1 MGIRLTGI
9 RTARQSLKKRSA
21 TVALLITL
29 LALICTVVAPFPPMN
44 QTVTVV
50 FDRDLPANVS
60 GTAAADNSDVQPQQM
75 TVSGRNLSYR
85 PDPLTYNA
93 ESVELTLEN
102 LSGAQIVRL
111 DAEVNVEGRHWWTVH
126 RIPSDQLSLQQ
137 TDSNTEQTEQP
148 DTSTTLTISHNQ
160 MRDMVRG
167 WKLFNPG
174 RLALMMLVLAVAGIV
189 AVKRFLLHAVAL
201 PWFLS
206 GVGIAVLTLMGAW
219 RVWLLDAPIR
229 SRLINIIVLLAFLV
243 LVAVNVAANMAIG
256 KASQSNAKT
265 SSAATT
271 TTIVILVDY
280 AVMLFAAFAQGLL
293 YILKWS
299 HSPDEIAHLSYVA
312 WEKAHHQLIPDFAN
326 VSIYETVFSGYA
338 DLDKSLAFNQLGHP
352 PLYYLLMSLVPGTH
366 VSSSM
371 VTYHVAW
378 LRMVSLI
385 ILLLGLALCAYLL
398 YTRLPRN
405 PMLHLV
411 AAIGLIACP
420 NMVQVSAGVNN
431 DSLCLFTVT
440 VTIWGCLRFREH
452 RYDWRTYALIMVGL
466 SATLLTK
473 LTAGMIAALLCL
485 FVLVAAL
492 VESESRVALRTRSFW
507 ATTPILLLPIA
518 YYSAVFV
525 RYHSIQPSYQ
535 QLDLKGYLG
544 STFYTAMDK
553 RSSMSIMQY
562 VDYYITQF
570 LRTWWSMPWQS
581 DLPRSGVTSFDPQA
595 IALTLLLVVPFVVL
609 CLGRMRRDR
618 TGNFLAMGLVAILL
632 TAIYQFHNAMN
643 GYYINGYTGGLQS
656 RYYLC
661 AMLVLVYALCWLLQR
676 WFIGPQENSGVPDT
690 SESAT
695 GHSKSG
701 RIASVPTHMSRI
713 GTLVCSGF
721 VMLLVWDGLL
731 QPFLLQPVGL
741 AALA

>member
-1 MGIRLTGI
+1 MRKFCDAINEVKNKPNVVGMILMLG
-9 RTARQSLKKRSA
+9 
-21 TVALLITL
+21 
-29 LALICTVVAPFPPMN
+29 ALIFAMLIPLPPMN
-44 QTVTVV
+44 QTITVV
-50 FDRDLPANVS
+50 FDRNLPSQAM
-60 GTAAADNSDVQPQQM
+60 GTAVSSRQGVKKQRLE
-75 TVSGRNLSYR
+75 VSGRNLSYR
-85 PDPLTYNA
+85 PDPLTYDA
-93 ESVELTLEN
+93 ESVELTLKN
-102 LSGAQIVRL
+102 LNGARVVRL
-111 DAEVNVEGRHWWTVH
+111 DAEVNVDGRHWWTVH

-137 TDSNTEQTEQP
+137 SDSNTEQAEQTEQSS
-148 DTSTTLTISHNQ
+148 DSITLTISHNQ

-174 RLALMMLVLAVAGIV
+174 RLALMMLILATAGIV
-189 AVKRFLLHAVAL
+189 IVKRFLLHAVPL

-206 GVGIAVLTLMGAW
+206 GVGITVLTLMGVW

-229 SRLINIIVLLAFLV
+229 GRLVNIIVLLAFLA
-243 LVAVNVAANMAIG
+243 LVAVNVAANTAIG
-256 KASQSNAKT
+256 AAGRSNAKT
-265 SSAATT
+265 SSTATAATV
-271 TTIVILVDY
+271 VILADY

-326 VSIYETVFSGYA
+326 VSIYETVFNGYA
-338 DLDKSLAFNQLGHP
+338 DLDKPLAFNQLGHP

-366 VSSSM
+366 VSGSD

-405 PMLHLV
+405 PMLHMV

-431 DSLCLFTVT
+431 DSLCLLTVT
-440 VTIWGCLRFREH
+440 VTIWGCLRFRERH
-452 RYDWRTYALIMVGL
+452 YDWRTNALIMVGL

-492 VESESRVALRTRSFW
+492 MEAESRVALKTRSFW

-544 STFYTAMDK
+544 STFYTAMEK

-581 DLPRSGVTSFDPQA
+581 DLPRSGVTSFDPRA
-595 IALTLLLVVPFVVL
+595 IALTLLLLVPFVVL
-609 CLGRMRRDR
+609 CLGRTRRDR

-643 GYYINGYTGGLQS
+643 GYYINGYMGGLQS

-661 AMLVLVYALCWLLQR
+661 AMLILVYALCWLLQR
-676 WFIGPQENSGVPDT
+676 WFISPQEPEVPDIP
-690 SESAT
+690 ESAT
-695 GHSKSG
+695 GHSES
-701 RIASVPTHMSRI
+701 IHSVSMPTHMSRI

-741 AALA
+741 SALA